1 MYNIDKIKTVTFSQY
16 CNPIIICFRN
26 SKIRSVLRQVQ
37 AFKLSELT
45 TDFEIPMGLN
55 GDEKNGDIIRF
66 SFLSNQTSR
75 FSRAGAFQQLAM
87 TNGVRRHIAEVRGL
101 RMLKNSVLPPLL
113 LPHEKI
119 KLICILNQS
128 SATHLFSSIDDIL

>member
-1 MYNIDKIKTVTFSQY
+1 MKTVTFSQY

-55 GDEKNGDIIRF
+55 GVEKNGDIIRF

-101 RMLKNSVLPPLL
+101 RMLKNSV
-113 LPHEKI
+113 HCHRCYYHIKKI
-119 KLICILNQS
+119 KLICFTLL
-128 SATHLFSSIDDIL
+128 ALYHKSIKRNPSVFKH